1 MAKDKIKMKLTNRSV
16 SSLSPKEKL
25 YRVWDESVSN
35 FCIKVRPSGAKVFCL
50 FYRHNGRLKE
60 YTLGKF
66 GGLTVE
72 QAKKEATVLSGKV
85 AQGNDVQENK
95 KNAREK
101 AKNDRLKTL
110 GLFIEH
116 KYEPWVLSAHK
127 QGEHTLYI
135 LKLHFSFL
143 YDYPLNEITE
153 WIIVKWRTERLRKGI
168 SKKTVNR
175 DIMTLKG
182 LLSRA
187 VDWGVIEFNP
197 INKVKPLKVDNMEKK
212 RFLSTEEEKTLRS
225 ALSDRDK
232 AIRRSRMSANEWRGN
247 RGYAVMG
254 EYKADSYPDHITPI
268 VLLLLNTGMRPRE
281 LLQLEW
287 MDVSF
292 ERKTLTVKGEN
303 AKSGKT
309 RYIPLNIE
317 AEAIL
322 QKCKKGS
329 SGSQFVFPSPVSDQP
344 MDKMPRAITRL
355 IKDIPLKDFRPYDLR
370 HTFASKLAM
379 AGVDLNTIRE
389 LLGHQD
395 MTMTLIY
402 AHLAPEH
409 KASAVALLV
418 NG

>member
-1 MAKDKIKMKLTNRSV
+1 MAKVKIKMKLTNRAV
-16 SSLSPKEKL
+16 SSLDSKDKL

-35 FCIKVRPSGAKVFCL
+35 FCVKVRPTGAKTFCL

-60 YTLGKF
+60 YSLGKF
-66 GGLTVE
+66 GALTVD
-72 QAKKEATVLSGKV
+72 QAKKEATVLSGKIV
-85 AQGNDVQENK
+85 QGQDVQENK
-95 KNAREK
+95 KKARDK
-101 AKNDRLKTL
+101 ATNDRLKTL

-116 KYEPWVLSAHK
+116 KYAPWVLSAHK
-127 QGEHTLYI
+127 QGEYTLYS
-135 LKLHFSFL
+135 LKLHFSYL
-143 YDYPLNEITE
+143 YEYPLNEISE
-153 WIIVKWRTERLRKGI
+153 WTIVKWRTERLRKGI

-182 LLSRA
+182 VLSRA

-197 INKVKPLKVDNMEKK
+197 LNNVKPLKVDNMEKK
-212 RFLSTEEEKTLRS
+212 RFLSPEEEKALRN
-225 ALSDRDK
+225 ALVERDK
-232 AIRRSRMSANEWRGN
+232 EIRRSRVSANEWRSS
-247 RGYAVMG
+247 RGYVVMD
-254 EYKADSYPDHITPI
+254 EYADISYPDHITPL
-268 VLLLLNTGMRPRE
+268 VLLLLNTGMRPSE
-281 LLQLEW
+281 LLKLEW
-287 MDVSF
+287 LDVSF
-292 ERKTLTVKGEN
+292 ESETLTVRDEN

-309 RYIPLNIE
+309 RYIPLNSE
-317 AEAIL
+317 AKQIL
-322 QKCKKGS
+322 QNCKKDS
-329 SGSQFVFPSPVSDQP
+329 TSPQYVFPSPVSGLP

-355 IKDIPLKDFRPYDLR
+355 IKDIPLIDFRPYDLR